1 MKRNIVFLEK
11 VFSSI
16 VLVSLFLP
24 YMGNV
29 TPFSLLFDKSTDMS
43 VYFLMVAIPLITF
56 FIFLF
61 TFQFKERT
69 VPKFVYIIS
78 IVLALL
84 LSLLWIIDVSKDSFI
99 TAVPLII
106 VLLSLGLS
114 ISTFFSKMDVSLK
127 TNNMLIAAILPTI
140 AIFALIFN
148 PFAGFLVPT
157 YGYYLLNISFIMI
170 IVFRVYYMFNT
181 KKEA

>member
-24 YMGNV
+24 YIGNV
-29 TPFSLLFDKSTDMS
+29 TPFSLLFQESTDML
-43 VYFLMVAIPLITF
+43 VYFLMVAIPFMVF
-56 FIFLF
+56 FVFLF
-61 TFQFKERT
+61 THQFKERKM
-69 VPKFVYIIS
+69 PKVIYITS

-84 LSLLWIIDVSKDSFI
+84 LSLLWLVGITKNAFI
-99 TAVPLII
+99 APLII

-114 ISTFFSKMDVSLK
+114 IPTFFSKMDVSLK
-127 TNNMLIAAILPTI
+127 TNNMLIAAILPTS

-148 PFAGFLVPT
+148 PFEGFLVPT

-170 IVFRVYYMFNT
+170 IIFRVYYMFNA
-181 KKEA
+181 KKNEA

>member
-24 YMGNV
+24 YMGDV
-29 TPFSLLFDKSTDMS
+29 TPFSLLFQEGTDML
-43 VYFLMVAIPLITF
+43 VYFLMVAIPFMVF
-56 FIFLF
+56 FVFLF
-61 TFQFKERT
+61 THQFKERT
-69 VPKFVYIIS
+69 MPKVIYIIS

-84 LSLLWIIDVSKDSFI
+84 LSLLWLVGITKNAFI
-99 TAVPLII
+99 APLII

-114 ISTFFSKMDVSLK
+114 ISTFFSKMNISLK
-127 TNNMLIAAILPTI
+127 TNNMLIAAIIPTI

-170 IVFRVYYMFNT
+170 IIFRVYYMFNA
-181 KKEA
+181 KKNED

>member
-1 MKRNIVFLEK
+1 MKSSIVFLEK

-29 TPFSLLFDKSTDMS
+29 TPFSLLFQEGTDML
-43 VYFLMVAIPLITF
+43 VYFLIVAIPFVVFYVL
-56 FIFLF
+56 LF
-61 TFQFKERT
+61 THQFKERT
-69 VPKFVYIIS
+69 MPKVIYIIS

-84 LSLLWIIDVSKDSFI
+84 LSALWLIGINKEAFL
-99 TAVPLII
+99 APLII
-106 VLLSLGLS
+106 FLLSLCLS
-114 ISTFFSKMDVSLK
+114 ISSFFSKMDVSLK
-127 TNNMLIAAILPTI
+127 TNNMLIAAILPTT

-148 PFAGFLVPT
+148 PFEGFLVPT

-170 IVFRVYYMFNT
+170 IIFRVYYMLMA
-181 KKEA
+181 KKNEG

>member
-1 MKRNIVFLEK
+1 MKSSIVFLEK

-24 YMGNV
+24 YMGDV
-29 TPFSLLFDKSTDMS
+29 TPFSLLFQEGTDML
-43 VYFLMVAIPLITF
+43 VYFLMVAIPFMVF
-56 FIFLF
+56 FVFLF
-61 TFQFKERT
+61 THQFKERT
-69 VPKFVYIIS
+69 MPKVIYIIS

-84 LSLLWIIDVSKDSFI
+84 LSLLWLVGITKNAFI
-99 TAVPLII
+99 APLII

-114 ISTFFSKMDVSLK
+114 IPTFFSKMDVSLK
-127 TNNMLIAAILPTI
+127 TNNMLIAAILPTS

-170 IVFRVYYMFNT
+170 ILFRVYYMFNA
-181 KKEA
+181 KKNED

>member
-11 VFSSI
+11 VFSTI

-24 YMGNV
+24 YIGNA
-29 TPFSLLFDKSTDMS
+29 TPFSLLFQEGTDML
-43 VYFLMVAIPLITF
+43 VYFLMVAIPFMVF
-56 FIFLF
+56 FVFLF
-61 TFQFKERT
+61 THQFKERT
-69 VPKFVYIIS
+69 MPKVIYIIS

-84 LSLLWIIDVSKDSFI
+84 LSLLWLVGITKNAFI
-99 TAVPLII
+99 APLII

-114 ISTFFSKMDVSLK
+114 IPTFFSKMDVSLK

-148 PFAGFLVPT
+148 PFEGFLVPT
-157 YGYYLLNISFIMI
+157 YGYYLLNFSFIMI
-170 IVFRVYYMFNT
+170 IIFRVYYMFNA
-181 KKEA
+181 KKNED

>member
-24 YMGNV
+24 YMGDV
-29 TPFSLLFDKSTDMS
+29 TPFSLLFQEGTDML
-43 VYFLMVAIPLITF
+43 VYFLMVAIPFMVF
-56 FIFLF
+56 FVFLF
-61 TFQFKERT
+61 THQFKEKT
-69 VPKFVYIIS
+69 MPKVIYIIS

-84 LSLLWIIDVSKDSFI
+84 LSSLWLIGITKDAFI
-99 TAVPLII
+99 PQLIV

-114 ISTFFSKMDVSLK
+114 IPTFFSKMDVSLK
-127 TNNMLIAAILPTI
+127 TNNMLIAAILPTS

-170 IVFRVYYMFNT
+170 IIFRVYYMFNA
-181 KKEA
+181 KKNED